1 MEYYSQVTWAFFHW
15 NAVFVPRNVGMRN
28 SLSKARQ
35 HQGAATVHI
44 LISQILTQPGA
55 FSRCT
60 KQSKKDFE
68 LVLM

>member
-15 NAVFVPRNVGMRN
+15 NAIFVPHDVGTRN
-28 SLSKARQ
+28 SQSKASQ

-60 KQSKKDFE
+60 KQSKKKFE
-68 LVLM
+68 LVVM